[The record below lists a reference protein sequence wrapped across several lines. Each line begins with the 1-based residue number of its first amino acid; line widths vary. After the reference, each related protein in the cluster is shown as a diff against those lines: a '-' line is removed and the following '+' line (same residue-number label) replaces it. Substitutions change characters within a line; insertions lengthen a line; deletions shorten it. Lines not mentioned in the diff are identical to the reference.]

1 MSVTK
6 EKNTGK
12 WMSQIRINDWTGR
25 EILKKKRGFATK
37 REALQWNRDFINQ
50 SSSSLGTNFMNFI
63 ELYIQGMEKRLK
75 PLYRCK

>member
-37 REALQWNRDFINQ
+37 REALQWNRDFIN
-50 SSSSLGTNFMNFI
+50 
-63 ELYIQGMEKRLK
+63 
-75 PLYRCK
+75 